1 MNYLVRFSDIDNCD
15 KREEWALLHCD
26 TFTHRTITDVSDVSN
41 TVDSIYEFYFSDEKD
56 AMWFRLKW
64 S

>member
-1 MNYLVRFSDIDNCD
+1 MSHKVTFVDLVNSNEIE
-15 KREEWALLHCD
+15 KWALTNCPS
-26 TFTHRTITDVSDVSN
+26 FEYKQITDVSDVSGKYD
-41 TVDSIYEFYFSDEKD
+41 TIYEFMFNEEKD